1 MMADSA
7 HEIGPNDA
15 IEAATTAVYEFRM
28 PDGDT
33 LANLINLYKY
43 MLWDTQAQDQ
53 ISAIRSI
60 CAEIARAAIDAYE
73 AAQWFVR
80 MEDAPR
86 DETILVEAA
95 AYEGLPGFFSTCR
108 WHPDAGFCVDELRPV
123 VRWRRVPKP
132 GPSDG

>member
-1 MMADSA
+1 MTG
-7 HEIGPNDA
+7 EIDDA

-28 PDGDT
+28 SDGDT
-33 LANLINLYKY
+33 IAYLIESSDYVPCGIPL
-43 MLWDTQAQDQ
+43 QDQ
-53 ISAIRSI
+53 ISAIRSV

-132 GPSDG
+132 GPSDAR